1 MIKDRVLL
9 LRLSDSGEPLVSCSY
24 GLGVLTLPSM
34 PPTSSSDMPLF
45 TVRLL
50 VGAGSP
56 VARDGL
62 IWHNCPPDHVTRF
75 RRNKFYKK
83 VIESS
88 FHRDDLVD
96 LEVFKPGSYCFYLS
110 FRNDKEELETT
121 RKFYFVVPP
130 VLHINGRFTQ
140 LNSIAL
146 QSVVSKWMGK
156 DWDSVFEQIA
166 AKKYNMVH
174 FTPLQRRGMSNSPYS
189 IYDQLVFDPDFFQDA
204 SEVEKMVKR
213 LHSKYNMLSLTDVVF
228 NHTANNSPWLREHPE
243 AGYNFETAPHLI
255 AAIELDQALLDF
267 SRRLTELGYP
277 TDLKNTDDL
286 CLVMEGIKSHV
297 IGSMKLWEYY
307 VIDIETTID
316 QVKELWERPS
326 SDDAVD
332 IPKDIVGDNL
342 VQVAQFV
349 RDRLTG
355 EKFGTLGK
363 RNGNSLYVSKFTAV
377 LKCLYGEVWD
387 DLLLNKMRKI
397 LNEVNLPLYAQYDD
411 DVSEILEQLFNRIK
425 YLRIDDHG
433 PKQGPITD
441 QVPLTEPY
449 FTRFK
454 DKNGKDYALANNGWI
469 WNGNPLVDFASDKSR
484 AYLRREVIVWGDC
497 VKLRYGRGPQDSP
510 YLWERMSKYVELNA
524 RIFDGFRI
532 DNCHS
537 TPLHVGEY
545 FLDLAREVNPNL
557 YVVAELFSGSETM
570 DCLFVERLGISS
582 LIREAMQAWSEEEL
596 SRLVHR
602 HGGRP
607 VGSYK
612 FLPLKNFPFPADLKL
627 GRNFK
632 LQPNN
637 SVLSTSEVI
646 IPKILTAIP
655 PHALFMDCT
664 HDNEMPNQKRTV
676 EDTLPNAALVAFC
689 SSAIG
694 SVYGYDE
701 IFPKLLD
708 LVQERRTY
716 DVKSGM
722 GIAKVKAKL
731 NEIRFEM
738 SKLSVDIEDAEMH
751 VHHDGQ
757 YITFHRTDA
766 KSGRGWFLI
775 ARTKFH
781 EGAEEQP
788 LPLTQLSH
796 TTCKFKFAYSL
807 RKTGD
812 LPVDDHYI
820 KGIPTE
826 LQEINGVEV
835 AFDEEKKLSTINIS
849 DYFPQGSIA
858 VFQTQQIGVDETLDH
873 FIRAGAI
880 DATAKVNLESLNAIL
895 YRSEPEEYDISG
907 GKVGAYD
914 IPHYGKLVYCGLE
927 GWVSVLQ
934 PIIFS
939 NDLAHPLSDN
949 LRNGF
954 WALDYIVNRLDYYMQ
969 EAGIPEIRKW
979 LQDRIERI
987 RSIPYYLVPSY
998 FALIVGVLYGCCRL
1012 RAMQLM
1018 SGNIGEST
1026 TFVQSLSLTS
1036 IQMIS
1041 RMKSTSIL
1049 PKENVPAMAAG
1060 LPHFSTDYMRCWG
1073 RDVFISLR
1081 GLLLTTGRFDE
1092 AKNHILA
1099 FAKTLKHGLIPNLL
1113 DAGRNP
1119 RYNARDAAWF
1129 FLQAI
1134 QDYVNIVPRGELI
1147 LKEKVT
1153 RRFPL
1158 DDTYIPFDDPQAFS
1172 YSSSLEEII
1181 FEILSRHAK
1190 GIKYREANA
1199 GPNLDRV
1206 MKDEGFNV
1214 EIHVDW
1220 STGLVHGGSQFNC
1233 GTWMDKMGESEKAG
1247 SVGIPGTPR
1256 DGAAIEINGLL
1267 KSALRFVIALH
1278 NTGSFRYT
1286 EVERADGTKITFVD
1300 WNKLLQE
1307 NFEKKFY
1314 VPQDPSDDPKYDI
1327 DPKIVNRR
1335 GIYKD
1340 LYRSGKPYEDYQLRP
1355 NFAIAMTVAPELFT
1369 CKFAA
1374 HAINVADDVLRGP
1387 VGMRT
1392 LDPSDYNYRPYYNNG
1407 EDSEDFATSKGRN
1420 YHQGPEWVWLYGY
1433 FLRAYHHF
1441 NFITDPRA
1449 QNGPKTK
1456 PSSFLYQQLYSR
1468 MIKHTE
1474 WIADSPWAGITELT
1488 NKDGELCNDSS
1499 PTQAWSTACLLD
1511 VFYDMWSAYE
1521 DVDEPEMPMPDQLA
1535 KTLR

>member
-1 MIKDRVLL
+1 MVEDRVLL

-34 PPTSSSDMPLF
+34 PPRSDGDGPLF

-62 IWHNCPPDHVTRF
+62 VWHNCPPDHVTRF
-75 RRNKFYKK
+75 QRSKFYKK
-83 VIESS
+83 VVKSS
-88 FHRDDLVD
+88 FHHDDLID
-96 LEVFKPGSYCFYLS
+96 LPVFKPGAYCFYLS
-110 FRNDKEELETT
+110 FRNEDEELETT

-130 VLHINGRFTQ
+130 ILHINGQFTQ
-140 LNSIAL
+140 LNAIAL

-156 DWDSVFEQIA
+156 DWDRVFERIA

-174 FTPLQRRGMSNSPYS
+174 FTPLQQRGESNSPYS
-189 IYDQLVFDPDFFQDA
+189 IYDQLAFDPEFFRNAEQ
-204 SEVEKMVKR
+204 VEKLVRR
-213 LHSKYNMLSLTDVVF
+213 LHTKYGMLSLTDVVF
-228 NHTANNSPWLREHPE
+228 NHTANNSTWLLEHPD

-255 AAIELDQALLDF
+255 AAIELDRALLDF
-267 SRRLTELGYP
+267 SSNLAELGYP

-286 CLVMEGIKSHV
+286 CLVMEGIRRHV
-297 IGSMKLWEYY
+297 LGNLKLWEYY
-307 VIDIETTID
+307 VIDIEEAVE
-316 QVKELWERPS
+316 QVRNLWKDPS
-326 SDDAVD
+326 CDDSVD
-332 IPKDIVGDNL
+332 VPRDIARDNL
-342 VQVAQFV
+342 VQIAQFV
-349 RDRLTG
+349 RDHVTVD
-355 EKFGTLGK
+355 KFGTLGK
-363 RNGNSLYVSKFTAV
+363 RNKNGVQPHKFTAV
-377 LKCLYGEVWD
+377 LKNLYGDQWD
-387 DLLLNKMRKI
+387 EQILGKARRI

-411 DVSEILEQLFNRIK
+411 DVNEILEQLFNRIK

-433 PKQGPITD
+433 PRQGPVTEK
-441 QVPLTEPY
+441 VPLTEPY

-454 DKNGKDYALANNGWI
+454 GKNGKDYALANNGWI
-469 WNGNPLVDFASDKSR
+469 WNGNPLVDFASDQSR

-510 YLWERMSKYVELNA
+510 YLWERMSEYVKLNA
-524 RIFDGFRI
+524 KIFDGFRI

-557 YVVAELFSGSETM
+557 YVVAELFSGSEAM

-596 SRLVHR
+596 SRLIHR

-607 VGSYK
+607 IGSYK
-612 FLPLKNFPFPADLKL
+612 FVPLNNFPYPADLRL
-627 GRNFK
+627 DRDFK
-632 LQPNN
+632 LQSNN
-637 SVLSTSEVI
+637 AVVSSSEI
-646 IPKILTAIP
+646 MIPKILTATP

-676 EDTLPNAALVAFC
+676 EDTLPNAALVAFS
-689 SSAIG
+689 SSAVG

-708 LVQERRTY
+708 IVQEDRTY
-716 DVKSGM
+716 DLKGSL
-722 GIAKVKAKL
+722 GISKVKAKL
-731 NEIRFEM
+731 NELRFEM
-738 SKLSVDIEDAEMH
+738 SKLSTNIEDAEMH

-757 YITFHRTDA
+757 YITFHRTAA
-766 KSGRGWFLI
+766 KSGHGWFLI

-781 EGAEEQP
+781 DGVGDQP
-788 LPLTQLSH
+788 LPPTHLSQ
-796 TTCKFKFAYSL
+796 TTCDFKFAYTL
-807 RKTGD
+807 KRTGD
-812 LPVDDHYI
+812 KPPDENHLT
-820 KGIPTE
+820 GIPTQ
-826 LQEINGVEV
+826 LQEIKDVEV
-835 AFDEEKKLSTINIS
+835 QFDEEKKISVISINES
-849 DYFPQGSIA
+849 FPPGSIA
-858 VFQTQQIGVDETLDH
+858 VFKTQQIGVDESLDR

-880 DATAKVNLESLNAIL
+880 DATAKLNLESLNACL
-895 YRSEPEEYDISG
+895 YRSEPEEHDVSA
-907 GKVGAYD
+907 GKAGAYD
-914 IPHYGKLVYCGLE
+914 IPDYGKLVYCGLQ

-939 NDLAHPLSDN
+939 NDLAHPLSNN

-954 WALDYIVNRLDYYMQ
+954 WALDYIVNRLDYYKD
-969 EAGIPEIRKW
+969 EVGIPEVQKW
-979 LQDRIERI
+979 LHDRIDRI

-1018 SGNIGEST
+1018 SGNIGNST

-1036 IQMIS
+1036 IQMVS

-1060 LPHFSTDYMRCWG
+1060 LPHFSTNYMRCWG

-1081 GLLLTTGRFDE
+1081 GLLLTTGRYDE

-1119 RYNARDAAWF
+1119 RFNARDAAWF

-1134 QDYVNIVPRGELI
+1134 QDYVGIVPNGESI
-1147 LKEKVT
+1147 LKEKVA

-1158 DDTYIPFDDPQAFS
+1158 DDTYIPFDDPKAFS
-1172 YSSSLEEII
+1172 YSSTVEEII
-1181 FEILSRHAK
+1181 YEILSRHAK

-1214 EIHVDW
+1214 EVHVDW

-1247 SVGIPGTPR
+1247 SVGVPGTPR
-1256 DGAAIEINGLL
+1256 DGAAVEINGLL
-1267 KSALRFVIALH
+1267 KSALRFVIAL
-1278 NTGSFRYT
+1278 NKAGKFKYT
-1286 EVERADGTKITFVD
+1286 DVERDDGTKITIVD
-1300 WNKLLQE
+1300 WNNLLQE

-1314 VPQDPSDDPKYDI
+1314 VPEDPSDDAKYDV

-1369 CKFAA
+1369 SKLAA
-1374 HAINVADDVLRGP
+1374 HAINVADEVIRGP

-1407 EDSEDFATSKGRN
+1407 EDSDDFATSKGRN
-1420 YHQGPEWVWLYGY
+1420 YHQGPEWVWLFGY

-1449 QNGPKTK
+1449 TNVPKTK
-1456 PSSFLYQQLYSR
+1456 PSSYLYQQLYSR
-1468 MIKHTE
+1468 MVKHTE

-1488 NKDGELCNDSS
+1488 NRDGELCNDSS

-1511 VFYDMWSAYE
+1511 VFYDLWSAYE
-1521 DVDEPEMPMPDQLA
+1521 DVDEPDLPDHTA
-1535 KTLR
+1535 H